1 MSSGTSDADFEK
13 IQQILD
19 AIKDIHT
26 ICLDV
31 ANGYSEHFVNY
42 VRKVRARF
50 PQHTI
55 IAGNVVTGMFFF
67 HFMVFDL
74 VNFLKKSK
82 RRNGRRIDTF
92 RC

>member
-1 MSSGTSDADFEK
+1 MDNIAVSSGTSDADFEK

-19 AIKDIHT
+19 AIHDIHT

-42 VRKVRARF
+42 VRKVRGRF

-55 IAGNVVTGMFFF
+55 IAGNVVTGMFFQ
-67 HFMVFDL
+67 FMVRQAL
-74 VNFLKKSK
+74 T
-82 RRNGRRIDTF
+82 RP
-92 RC
+92 

>member
-19 AIKDIHT
+19 AIHDIHT

-42 VRKVRARF
+42 VRKVRGRF

-67 HFMVFDL
+67 YFYGLSSEEF
-74 VNFLKKSK
+74 FEKIKKVKWSK
-82 RRNGRRIDTF
+82 N
-92 RC
+92 

>member
-19 AIKDIHT
+19 AIQDIHT

-55 IAGNVVTGMFFF
+55 IAGNVVTGMFFS
-67 HFMVFDL
+67 VLLSVWPLPVRDL
-74 VNFLKKSK
+74 GLLILDLNNF
-82 RRNGRRIDTF
+82 
-92 RC
+92 